1 MFSAFVFIVAGW
13 WFFVC
18 FFKFTVFVAA
28 LVVFL
33 WILEHSLKLTTA
45 QITAIILTPYSVST
59 RDNWQEM
66 VTEEIKTHFR
76 KANRQ
81 VDKKL

>member
-1 MFSAFVFIVAGW
+1 MKSVKMHAPLTLLHSTSWI
-13 WFFVC
+13 
-18 FFKFTVFVAA
+18 
-28 LVVFL
+28 FL
-33 WILEHSLKLTTA
+33 
-45 QITAIILTPYSVST
+45 

-81 VDKKL
+81 VDKKI